1 MTLKVFIFIRNVLPV
16 LARSLLTGQVLY
28 KASLVFESPVSSS
41 RKTGSAV
48 IMTNLALLS
57 SFHQKVKLLLAAL
70 AGTPG
75 GSTSPQTVPE
85 RFSLLQEISHY
96 PDIFRLVCS
105 HLDLTSILQLEVV
118 CRDLRKVVVSE
129 RIFRDLVSAGIR
141 SGQLSGGG
149 WGWRRQRQSL
159 LSSPSPLEL
168 SKHFK
173 RKLLEIEK
181 ERDGQACVSCSVR
194 T

>member
-1 MTLKVFIFIRNVLPV
+1 MAVWLWPGPGLAETVPDLQSPPV
-16 LARSLLTGQVLY
+16 PGSRPQVP
-28 KASLVFESPVSSS
+28 A
-41 RKTGSAV
+41 
-48 IMTNLALLS
+48 
-57 SFHQKVKLLLAAL
+57 
-70 AGTPG
+70 
-75 GSTSPQTVPE
+75 SPQTVPE
-85 RFSLLQEISHY
+85 RPSLLQQISHY

-118 CRDLRKVVVSE
+118 CRDLRKMVVSE

-173 RKLLEIEK
+173 RKLIDHHCQYGL
-181 ERDGQACVSCSVR
+181 
-194 T
+194 